1 VSAVPDSSQLQTYR
15 TQFAEA
21 KQTVQ
26 SLTAGL
32 SDDQFNQAPASG
44 KWSVGQCLDH
54 LNEAG
59 GLLVPR
65 LEAAIER
72 AQREGPFAEG
82 PFRYGIFSRWF
93 IRMMEPG
100 SSMKLPAP
108 SGYTPAPEPLDPE
121 AVGTAFAALQ
131 DRLIA
136 CTERADGLDLR
147 RIRVG
152 SPLASWVRLSLGAW
166 LEATAAHQRRHLQQA
181 RRVLQAIDVS
191 TD

>member
-1 VSAVPDSSQLQTYR
+1 MPDSSQLQTYR

-21 KQTVQ
+21 KQTAE
-26 SLTAGL
+26 SLTADL
-32 SDDQFNQAPASG
+32 SDEQFNRPPAPE

-108 SGYTPAPEPLDPE
+108 SGYAPETESLDPE
-121 AVGTAFAALQ
+121 AVGTAFAELQ

-152 SPLASWVRLSLGAW
+152 SPVVAWLRLSLGAW

-181 RRVLQAIDVS
+181 RRVLQALDVS

>member
-1 VSAVPDSSQLQTYR
+1 MPDSSPLPTCR
-15 TQFAEA
+15 AQFADA
-21 KQTVQ
+21 KQTARR
-26 SLTAGL
+26 LTADL
-32 SDDQFNQAPASG
+32 SADQFNQAPAPGS
-44 KWSVGQCLDH
+44 WSVGQCLDH

-72 AQREGPFAEG
+72 AQREGPFGDG
-82 PFRYGIFSRWF
+82 PFRYGLFSRWF

-100 SSMKLPAP
+100 SRFNIPAP
-108 SGYTPAPEPLDPE
+108 SGYAPATEPLDPE

-136 CTERADGLDLR
+136 CTERADGLNLR

-152 SPLASWVRLSLGAW
+152 SPLASWLRLSLGAW
-166 LEATAAHQRRHLQQA
+166 LEATAAHQRRHLQQVHRA
-181 RRVLQAIDVS
+181 LQALDVS